1 MSGSRAEN
9 ELSRRRFVGLL
20 PAAAAAVYGGT
31 RPAAAEPRSVKGTAV
46 AETSVEVP
54 PVAARMQALEAEAP
68 LAMQFR
74 GTSADDVRRWQAEF
88 AGKLRELI
96 GPHRPPEKYEARL
109 ERRVELPTHIR
120 EERVLTAEGLA
131 PVPVHLLLPREANPG
146 AAAKRAGILALHGH
160 GEFGH
165 DSVAGVWESP
175 QEKAAIESAKYDY
188 GLKLVE
194 RGYVVAVPCL
204 TPFGRRRGP
213 GPAKPKGGDLCT
225 AVNLQMQHLGKL
237 LLAENLRDSLWTL
250 DYLAAHAAVDT
261 ERLGCVGLSYGGRM
275 TTFTTALDSRVKVCV
290 IAGAMNVFQERAMSG
305 ATSGCQVIPGLLNY
319 GDIPE
324 VAGLIAPRPCV
335 WTVGDGDRLLD
346 PGWVE
351 KFRERQAR
359 VYAALGTADQMV
371 VDRFT
376 GGHEWHGDIA
386 YPILAKALA

>member
-1 MSGSRAEN
+1 MSRPRTPL
-9 ELSRRRFVGLL
+9 ELDRRRFLRLL
-20 PAAAAAVYGGT
+20 PTAAAAAYGGSLPGDSRLAASRLT
-31 RPAAAEPRSVKGTAV
+31 AAEPRP
-46 AETSVEVP
+46 VEVP
-54 PVAARMQALEAEAP
+54 PIAARMTALEAAAP

-74 GTSADDVRRWQAEF
+74 GGSADQARRWQGEF
-88 AGKLRELI
+88 AARLRELL
-96 GPHRPPEKYEARL
+96 GPHRPPDRYEAAL

-120 EERVLTAEGLA
+120 EERVLSADGLA
-131 PVPVHLLLPREANPG
+131 PVPLHLLLPRNADS
-146 AAAKRAGILALHGH
+146 AAGKRAGILALHGH

-165 DSVAGVWESP
+165 DSVAGVAETP
-175 QEKAAIESAKYDY
+175 QQQAAIDNARYDY

-213 GPAKPKGGDLCT
+213 AGAKKGDICT

-237 LLAENLRDSLWTL
+237 LLAENVRDSLWTL
-250 DYLAAHAAVDT
+250 DYLASHAAVDA

-275 TTFTTALDSRVKVCV
+275 TTFVTALDARVRACV

-324 VAGLIAPRPCV
+324 VASLIAPRPCL
-335 WTVGDGDRLLD
+335 WTVGDKDKLLD

-351 KFRERQAR
+351 KFHERQKR
-359 VYAALGTADQMV
+359 VYDALGAADRLH
-371 VDRFT
+371 VDRFA
-376 GGHEWHGDIA
+376 GGHEWHGDSA
-386 YPILAKALA
+386 YRILAEALQA